1 MIGVAVYQ
9 WCELKSHR
17 GKNKKLSAQRS
28 NSNTVL
34 FNFQTYIYESLI
46 VFKGVPSNFF
56 PRVCISLYMKLSRN
70 HKMF

>member
-1 MIGVAVYQ
+1 MIGAAVYQ
-9 WCELKSHR
+9 WCELKFHR

-46 VFKGVPSNFF
+46 VFKGVSLQTFF
-56 PRVCISLYMKLSRN
+56 PECVYLYT
-70 HKMF
+70 